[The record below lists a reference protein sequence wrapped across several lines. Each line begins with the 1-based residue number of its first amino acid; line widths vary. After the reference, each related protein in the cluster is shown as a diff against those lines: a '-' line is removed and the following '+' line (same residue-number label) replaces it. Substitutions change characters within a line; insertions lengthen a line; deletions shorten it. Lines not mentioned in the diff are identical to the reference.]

1 MEEAGRK
8 QPGLAAGQLNTR
20 LIMQPIITLGADGR
34 TAKGTW
40 HELAMLG
47 HFGSSATWAGGIYE
61 NEYVED
67 QGKWKLARVQYF
79 PQYAGAF
86 DAFGHK
92 APAKWGIPYHFEARH
107 VGVTIPD
114 AAITALA
121 GRVVAAPAATRIADL
136 QQRLTRLRDETEV
149 RNLQHS
155 FGYYLDRKLWDDVAD
170 LFADGGSLELAQRG
184 AYVGPARI
192 REALEKFHGPALQR
206 GELFD
211 DHRAGWP
218 ACRNAHHAAGAAG
231 PDRHLRAV
239 GSRSVREPVHQAGW
253 QMEDRQRALLPA
265 GQHRL

>member
-1 MEEAGRK
+1 MKSTARRPCRYFMEEAGRK

-20 LIMQPIITLGADGR
+20 LIMQPIITLGVDGR

-47 HFGSSATWAGGIYE
+47 RFGSSATWAGGIYE
-61 NEYVED
+61 ND
-67 QGKWKLARVQYF
+67 TSRTRANGRLPGCGYF

-136 QQRLTRLRDETEV
+136 QQRLARLRDETEV

-155 FGYYLDRKLWDDVAD
+155 FRLLPRPQAVGRRGRPVRRRW
-170 LFADGGSLELAQRG
+170 LAG
-184 AYVGPARI
+184 AGAAWRLCGPARI
-192 REALEKFHGPALQR
+192 REALVKIHG
-206 GELFD
+206 
-211 DHRAGWP
+211 
-218 ACRNAHHAAGAAG
+218 CRRCSEASCSITSCW
-231 PDRHLRAV
+231 RR
-239 GSRSVREPVHQAGW
+239 W
-253 QMEDRQRALLPA
+253 
-265 GQHRL
+265 